1 MTTQTATRTS
11 LPLIAIAGMPNSGK
25 SALFNR
31 LTGSRQKVANYAG
44 VTVERKE
51 GTAHTKNGTAFRL
64 LDLPGAYSLRAR
76 SPDEAVTRD
85 ALLGQRA
92 DVKRPDLVICV
103 ADATNLKLHLRFALE
118 VKRTGLPVILA
129 LNMFDIAT
137 RRNFTIDCAALSAQL
152 GIPVIPTVAVRGGKV
167 EELLSEIETF
177 LNRHSHNHSDLP
189 PLAGVRAATPRPGG
203 GAPSGTELPATPS
216 NPHGADWI
224 PRQQGMDDATPW
236 HEPTT
241 TELRALN
248 RIALHMLDAAGIA
261 YGVPPVTT
269 YAIDRVMLHPVF
281 GLLILT
287 ALMFMVFQAVFT
299 WSAWPMDQIDA
310 AATFVGQYLTNHL
323 PDNLLRSFLVD
334 GMVAGIGSVIIFLP
348 QILILYFFIL
358 LLEDSG
364 YMARAAFLLD
374 RLMGGVG
381 LHGKSFIPL
390 LSSFAC
396 AIPGIMAAR
405 TIEHKS
411 DRLTTILLAP
421 LMTCSARLPV
431 YTLLIGAFI
440 PMREVWGGIGL
451 QGLVMFALYMAALV
465 SGLIIAFILKRFVYT
480 EQVDSFV
487 MELPTYKLPAIHNL
501 ALGLLERA
509 KIFLR
514 RAGGIIF
521 VVMVVIWVLS
531 TFGPNGVEPRI
542 ENSFAGIIGIF
553 LAPLFA
559 PIGFNW
565 QMVIALVP
573 GMAAREVAVAVLG
586 TVYAIS
592 ADTDASMAASLSET
606 LQNSWTLP
614 AAISFLVW
622 YIFAPQCISTL
633 AVIKRETNSAK
644 FMWITFA
651 YLMTLAY
658 VMSFIAYHVS
668 VALLA

>member
-1 MTTQTATRTS
+1 
-11 LPLIAIAGMPNSGK
+11 MPNSGK

-44 VTVERKE
+44 VTVERKQ
-51 GTAHTKNGTAFRL
+51 GMFHTPSGQSYRL

-85 ALLGQRA
+85 VLLGKL
-92 DVKRPDLVICV
+92 DEVDRPDLVICV

-118 VKRTGLPVILA
+118 LKKIGIPMILA
-129 LNMFDIAT
+129 LNMFDIAE
-137 RRNFTIDCAALSAQL
+137 RRKFAIDCAALSKAL
-152 GIPVIPTVAVRGGKV
+152 GITVVPTVAVRGGKV
-167 EELLSEIETF
+167 EALLAAVDAFFAHPLQPNLSE
-177 LNRHSHNHSDLP
+177 
-189 PLAGVRAATPRPGG
+189 
-203 GAPSGTELPATPS
+203 
-216 NPHGADWI
+216 
-224 PRQQGMDDATPW
+224 W
-236 HEPTT
+236 HEPSTA
-241 TELRALN
+241 ELRGLN
-248 RIALHMLDAAGIA
+248 RTALHMLDEAGVA

-269 YAIDRVMLHPVF
+269 YAIDRVLLNPAL
-281 GLLILT
+281 GLIILT
-287 ALMFMVFQAVFT
+287 GMMFFIFQSVFS

-310 AATFVGQYLTNHL
+310 AATDIGSWLTAHM
-323 PDNLLRSFLVD
+323 PDTLLRSFLVD
-334 GMVAGIGSVIIFLP
+334 GIIAGIGSVVIFLP
-348 QILILYFFIL
+348 QILVLYFFIL
-358 LLEDSG
+358 ILDDSG

-396 AIPGIMAAR
+396 AIPGVMAAR

-431 YTLLIGAFI
+431 YTLLIGAFV
-440 PMREVWGGIGL
+440 PAREVWGGFSL
-451 QGLVMFALYMAALV
+451 QGVVMFALYMAAIV
-465 SGLIIAFILKRFVYT
+465 SGLIIAFVLKRFVYT

-487 MELPTYKLPAIHNL
+487 MELPTYKMPSLQNL
-501 ALGLLERA
+501 ALGLVERA

-521 VVMVVIWVLS
+521 VVMVSIWVLS
-531 TFGPNGVEPRI
+531 TFGPGGLAPHI
-542 ENSFAGIIGIF
+542 EGSFAGIIGIF

-565 QMVIALVP
+565 QMVIALIP

-592 ADTDASMAASLSET
+592 ADTEEHMAQSLAET
-606 LQNSWTLP
+606 LQGSWTLP

-644 FMWITFA
+644 FMWATFG
-651 YLMTLAY
+651 YLITLAY
-658 VMSFIAYHVS
+658 IMSFIAYQ
-668 VALLA
+668 LAVRFLS

>member
-1 MTTQTATRTS
+1 MTPS
-11 LPLIAIAGMPNSGK
+11 LPLIALAGCPNAGK

-51 GTAHTKNGTAFRL
+51 GIAHTAAGQPFRL

-76 SPDEAVTRD
+76 SPDEAVARD
-85 ALLGQRA
+85 VLLGQVA
-92 DVKRPDLVICV
+92 EVGQPDLVICV

-118 VKRTGLPVILA
+118 IKKLGVPMILV

-137 RRNFTIDCAALSAQL
+137 RRQFNIDCSVLSKLL
-152 GIPVIPTVAVRGGKV
+152 GVPVIPTVAVRGGKLNALLQAIDQSLASRTRPAEVTWV
-167 EELLSEIETF
+167 E
-177 LNRHSHNHSDLP
+177 
-189 PLAGVRAATPRPGG
+189 
-203 GAPSGTELPATPS
+203 PS
-216 NPHGADWI
+216 
-224 PRQQGMDDATPW
+224 
-236 HEPTT
+236 TT
-241 TELRALN
+241 DLRALN
-248 RIALHMLDAAGIA
+248 RTALHLLDEAGVA
-261 YGVPPVTT
+261 YGTPPVTT
-269 YAIDRVMLHPVF
+269 YRIDGFLLHPLL
-281 GLLILT
+281 GLTFLT
-287 ALMFMVFQAVFT
+287 ALLFLVFQAVFS
-299 WSAWPMDQIDA
+299 WSAGPMDQIDM
-310 AATFVGQYLTNHL
+310 AATGLGDWLSATL
-323 PDNLLRSFLVD
+323 PDSLLRSFLVE
-334 GMVAGIGSVIIFLP
+334 GIVAGIGSVIIFLP

-364 YMARAAFLLD
+364 YMARAALLLD

-396 AIPGIMAAR
+396 AIPGIMATR

-431 YTLLIGAFI
+431 YTLLIAAFI
-440 PMREVWGGIGL
+440 PERSIWGGFNL
-451 QGLVMFALYMAALV
+451 QGVVMFALYMTAIMA
-465 SGLIIAFILKRFVYT
+465 GLIIAFLLKRFVYT
-480 EQVDSFV
+480 EQIDSFV
-487 MELPTYKLPAIHNL
+487 MELPTYKLPSLRNL
-501 ALGLLERA
+501 TLGLMERA

-521 VVMVVIWVLS
+521 IVMVIIWILS
-531 TFGPNGVEPRI
+531 TFGPGGYAEQI
-542 ENSFAGIIGIF
+542 EHSFAGIIGIA

-565 QMVIALVP
+565 QMVIALIP

-592 ADTDASMAASLSET
+592 ASSEAGMTASLAET
-606 LQNSWTLP
+606 LQQSWTLP

-633 AVIKRETNSAK
+633 AVIKRETNSSK
-644 FMWITFA
+644 FMWITFG
-651 YLMTLAY
+651 YLMALAY
-658 VMSFIAYHVS
+658 TASFVAYRVS
-668 VALLA
+668 VALF

>member
-1 MTTQTATRTS
+1 MS
-11 LPLIAIAGMPNSGK
+11 KHPLIAIAGMPNSGK

-51 GTAHTKNGTAFRL
+51 GLFHTPAGRTCRL

-85 ALLGQRA
+85 ALLGRLA
-92 DVKRPDLVICV
+92 DVGRPDLVICV

-118 VKRTGLPVILA
+118 LKKLGVPMILA
-129 LNMFDIAT
+129 LNMFDIAD
-137 RRNFTIDCAALSAQL
+137 RRNFSIDCAALSKTL
-152 GIPVIPTVAVRGGKV
+152 GIPVVPTVAVRGGK
-167 EELLSEIETF
+167 LGALFDAIDSF
-177 LNRHSHNHSDLP
+177 LTH
-189 PLAGVRAATPRPGG
+189 PLA
-203 GAPSGTELPATPS
+203 PADT
-216 NPHGADWI
+216 G
-224 PRQQGMDDATPW
+224 W

-241 TELRALN
+241 TELRDLN
-248 RIALHMLDAAGIA
+248 RTALALLNDAGIA
-261 YGVPPVTT
+261 YGAPPVTT
-269 YAIDRVMLHPVF
+269 YAIDRVLLHPVF

-287 ALMFMVFQAVFT
+287 GLMFFVFQSVFT
-299 WSAWPMDQIDA
+299 WSAWPMDQIDG
-310 AATFVGQYLTNHL
+310 AATGLGSWLTTQL

-334 GMVAGIGSVIIFLP
+334 GVVAGIGSVIIFLP

-396 AIPGIMAAR
+396 AIPGVMAAR

-431 YTLLIGAFI
+431 YTLLIAAFV
-440 PMREVWGGIGL
+440 PDRDVWGGFGL
-451 QGLVMFALYMAALV
+451 QGLVMFALYMAALI
-465 SGLIIAFILKRFVYT
+465 SGLLVAFVLKRFVYT

-487 MELPTYKLPAIHNL
+487 MELPTYKLPALRNL
-501 ALGLLERA
+501 TLGLLERA

-521 VVMVVIWVLS
+521 IIMVVIWVLS
-531 TFGPNGVEPRI
+531 SFGPQGVSEHI
-542 ENSFAGIIGIF
+542 DHSFAGIIGIA

-559 PIGFNW
+559 PIGFGW

-592 ADTDASMAASLSET
+592 ADSEEGLAASLATT
-606 LQNSWTLP
+606 LQHSWTLP

-633 AVIKRETNSAK
+633 AVIRRETNSTR
-644 FMWITFA
+644 FMWATFA
-651 YLMTLAY
+651 YLMALAY
-658 VMSFIAYHVS
+658 VMSFIAYRVS
-668 VALLA
+668 LAVLG